1 MILESDKALV
11 ADLKLAEDARLL
23 FRELGFALELWEA
36 LRLAR
41 TERVTLTCEMERLQK
56 LRKQGRSPSLGGLI
70 IDSIEQSRKALTPR
84 VRNYR
89 EVLRS
94 SNVVGD
100 SVRLDLLAGLL
111 AQHQTLPTA
120 DEILT
125 LAAQV
130 DRCRMALLH
139 RPSTEIRRA
148 SATVALPPDVNPD
161 LVEDLRHAQKL
172 RLAFGPAS
180 PGIELWEAMTLSL
193 EDRAAAKVAAENLK
207 ARRHDD
213 GSLIRILE
221 RILDVRTKHSR
232 LAIKLRNYMNH
243 LPMGKYNRDL
253 MELAFGFLL
262 ASPEGRGRAEQ
273 WLEDPQRFLRE
284 AAIRVEGVIGKA
296 QRYQAILQQV
306 A

>member
-1 MILESDKALV
+1 MISDSDKALIV
-11 ADLKLAEDARLL
+11 DLKLAEDARLL

-41 TERVTLTCEMERLQK
+41 TEHVTLTCEMERLQK
-56 LRKQGRSPSLGGLI
+56 LRKLGRSPSLGGLI
-70 IDSIEQSRKALTPR
+70 IDSIEQTRKALTPR

-89 EVLRS
+89 DVLRS
-94 SNVVGD
+94 SNIAGD

-111 AQHQTLPTA
+111 AQHPTLPTA
-120 DEILT
+120 DEIMA

-130 DRCRMALLH
+130 DRCRTSLLH
-139 RPSTEIRRA
+139 RPATEVRRVPA
-148 SATVALPPDVNPD
+148 AAALPPDVNVD
-161 LVEDLRHAQKL
+161 LAEDLRYAQKL
-172 RLAFGPAS
+172 RLSFGPAS
-180 PGIELWEAMTLSL
+180 PGIELWEAMTLAL
-193 EDRAAAKVAAENLK
+193 EDRASAQMAAEKLK
-207 ARRHDD
+207 ARREDD

-243 LPMGKYNRDL
+243 LPIGKYNRDL

-262 ASPEGRGRAEQ
+262 ASSEGRGRAEQ
-273 WLEDPQRFLRE
+273 WLEDPKHFLRE

-296 QRYQAILQQV
+296 QRYQALLQV

>member
-1 MILESDKALV
+1 MISESDKALI

-41 TERVTLTCEMERLQK
+41 TEHVTLTCEMERLQK

-89 EVLRS
+89 DVLRS
-94 SNVVGD
+94 SNVAGD

-111 AQHQTLPTA
+111 AQHPTLPTA
-120 DEILT
+120 DEIMA

-130 DRCRMALLH
+130 DRCRTSLLQ
-139 RPSTEIRRA
+139 RPATEIRKA
-148 SATVALPPDVNPD
+148 AAVPALPPDVNVD
-161 LVEDLRHAQKL
+161 LAEDLRYAQKL
-172 RLAFGPAS
+172 RLSFGPAS
-180 PGIELWEAMTLSL
+180 PGIELWEAMTLAL
-193 EDRAAAKVAAENLK
+193 EDRAAAQMAAEKLK
-207 ARRHDD
+207 ALRADD

-221 RILDVRTKHSR
+221 RILDVRTRHSR
-232 LAIKLRNYMNH
+232 LAIKLRNYLNH
-243 LPMGKYNRDL
+243 LPIGKYNREL

-296 QRYQAILQQV
+296 QRYQAIVQV

>member
-1 MILESDKALV
+1 MMSDGDSALI

-23 FRELGFALELWEA
+23 FRELGFAIELWEA

-41 TERVTLTCEMERLQK
+41 TEHVTLTCEMERLQK

-70 IDSIEQSRKALTPR
+70 IDSIDQIRRTLGPR
-84 VRNYR
+84 ARNYR
-89 EVLRS
+89 DVLRS
-94 SNVVGD
+94 SNVAGD

-111 AQHQTLPTA
+111 AQHPALPTA
-120 DEILT
+120 DEIMALS
-125 LAAQV
+125 AQV
-130 DRCRMALLH
+130 DRCRRAMLR
-139 RPSTEIRRA
+139 RPGTEIRK
-148 SATVALPPDVNPD
+148 VAAPAPVPSD
-161 LVEDLRHAQKL
+161 LNADLLEDLRHAERL

-193 EDRAAAKVAAENLK
+193 EDRAAAQQATDRLR
-207 ARRHDD
+207 ARREDD

-221 RILDVRTKHSR
+221 RILEARTRHSR
-232 LAIKLRNYMNH
+232 LAIKLRNYLNH
-243 LPMGKYNRDL
+243 LPIGKYNREL

-296 QRYQAILQQV
+296 QKYQAALR
-306 A
+306 AA

>member
-1 MILESDKALV
+1 MMSDSDNALIG
-11 ADLKLAEDARLL
+11 DLKLAEDARLL

-41 TERVTLTCEMERLQK
+41 TEHVTLTCEMERLQK

-70 IDSIEQSRKALTPR
+70 IDSIDQLRKSLSQR

-89 EVLRS
+89 DVLRS
-94 SNVVGD
+94 SNVAGD
-100 SVRLDLLAGLL
+100 SIRLDLLAGLL
-111 AQHQTLPTA
+111 AQHPTLPTA
-120 DEILT
+120 GEIMGLSS
-125 LAAQV
+125 QV
-130 DRCRMALLH
+130 DRCRLALLR
-139 RPSTEIRRA
+139 RPATEVRKPA
-148 SATVALPPDVNPD
+148 VPAELPPDVNAD
-161 LVEDLRHAQKL
+161 LLEDLRFAEKL
-172 RLAFGPAS
+172 RHSFGPDS

-193 EDRAAAKVAAENLK
+193 EDRTAAGEAAAQLR
-207 ARRHDD
+207 ARRSDD

-221 RILDVRTKHSR
+221 RILEVRTRHSR

-243 LPMGKYNRDL
+243 LPIGRYNREL

-262 ASPEGRGRAEQ
+262 ASPEGRSRAGQ

-296 QRYQAILQQV
+296 QKYQAALR
-306 A
+306 AA

>member
-1 MILESDKALV
+1 MPDGDAALI

-23 FRELGFALELWEA
+23 FRELGFAIELWEA

-41 TERVTLTCEMERLQK
+41 TEHVTLTCEMERLQK

-70 IDSIEQSRKALTPR
+70 IDSIDQMRKSLGPR
-84 VRNYR
+84 ARQYR
-89 EVLRS
+89 DVLRS
-94 SNVVGD
+94 SNVAGD

-111 AQHQTLPTA
+111 AQHPALPTA
-120 DEILT
+120 DEILA
-125 LAAQV
+125 LASQV
-130 DRCRMALLH
+130 DRCRRTLLH
-139 RPSTEIRRA
+139 RPGTEVRKA
-148 SATVALPPDVNPD
+148 AAPAVPEDVNGD
-161 LVEDLRHAQKL
+161 LLEDLRHAERL

-193 EDRAAAKVAAENLK
+193 EDRAS
-207 ARRHDD
+207 ARLATDRLRARKEDD
-213 GSLIRILE
+213 GSLVRILE
-221 RILDVRTKHSR
+221 RILDVRARHSR
-232 LAIKLRNYMNH
+232 LAIKLRNYLNH
-243 LPMGKYNRDL
+243 LPIGKYNREL

-296 QRYQAILQQV
+296 QKYQAALR
-306 A
+306 AA

>member
-1 MILESDKALV
+1 MISDSDKALV
-11 ADLKLAEDARLL
+11 VDLKLAEDARLL

-41 TERVTLTCEMERLQK
+41 TEHVTLTCEMERVQK

-89 EVLRS
+89 DVLRT
-94 SNVVGD
+94 SNIAGD

-111 AQHQTLPTA
+111 AQHPTLPTA
-120 DEILT
+120 DEIMA

-130 DRCRMALLH
+130 DRCRTSLLH
-139 RPSTEIRRA
+139 RPNTEVRRVPA
-148 SATVALPPDVNPD
+148 AATLPPDVNVD
-161 LVEDLRHAQKL
+161 LAEDLRYAQKL
-172 RLAFGPAS
+172 RLSFGPAS
-180 PGIELWEAMTLSL
+180 PGIELWEAMTLAL
-193 EDRAAAKVAAENLK
+193 EDRASAMAAAEKLK
-207 ARRHDD
+207 ALREDD

-243 LPMGKYNRDL
+243 LPIGKYNRDL

-262 ASPEGRGRAEQ
+262 ASSEGRGRAEQ

-296 QRYQAILQQV
+296 QKYQAALR
-306 A
+306 AA

>member
-1 MILESDKALV
+1 MTDGDSALIK
-11 ADLKLAEDARLL
+11 DLKLAEDARLL

-41 TERVTLTCEMERLQK
+41 TEHVTLTCEMERLQK

-70 IDSIEQSRKALTPR
+70 IDSIEQMRKSLGPR

-89 EVLRS
+89 DVLRS
-94 SNVVGD
+94 SNVAGD

-111 AQHQTLPTA
+111 AQHPSLPTA
-120 DEILT
+120 DEIMT
-125 LAAQV
+125 LSAQV
-130 DRCRMALLH
+130 DRCRRAMLH
-139 RPSTEIRRA
+139 RPGTEIRK
-148 SATVALPPDVNPD
+148 VAAPAVLPPDINGD
-161 LVEDLRHAQKL
+161 LLEDLRHAERL

-193 EDRAAAKVAAENLK
+193 DDRAAAQLATDQLR
-207 ARRHDD
+207 ARREDD
-213 GSLIRILE
+213 GTLVRVLE
-221 RILDVRTKHSR
+221 RILDVRTRHSR

-243 LPMGKYNRDL
+243 LQIGRYNRDL

-296 QRYQAILQQV
+296 QKYQAALR
-306 A
+306 AA

>member
-1 MILESDKALV
+1 MISDSDKALI

-41 TERVTLTCEMERLQK
+41 TEHVTLTCEMERLQK

-89 EVLRS
+89 DVLRS
-94 SNVVGD
+94 SNIAGD

-111 AQHQTLPTA
+111 AQHPTLPTA
-120 DEILT
+120 EEIMT

-130 DRCRMALLH
+130 DRCRTSLLQ
-139 RPSTEIRRA
+139 RPATEIRKA
-148 SATVALPPDVNPD
+148 AAVPALPPDVNVD
-161 LVEDLRHAQKL
+161 LAEDLRYAQKL
-172 RLAFGPAS
+172 RLSFGPAS
-180 PGIELWEAMTLSL
+180 PGIELWEAMTLAL
-193 EDRAAAKVAAENLK
+193 EDRAAAQMAAEKLK
-207 ARRHDD
+207 ALRADD
-213 GSLIRILE
+213 GSLIRVLE
-221 RILDVRTKHSR
+221 RILDVRTRHSR
-232 LAIKLRNYMNH
+232 LAIKLRNYLNH
-243 LPMGKYNRDL
+243 LPIGKYNREL

-296 QRYQAILQQV
+296 QRYQAIVQV

>member
-1 MILESDKALV
+1 MISDSDKALI

-41 TERVTLTCEMERLQK
+41 TEHVTLTCEMERLQK

-89 EVLRS
+89 DVLRS
-94 SNVVGD
+94 SNVAGD

-111 AQHQTLPTA
+111 AQHPTLPTA
-120 DEILT
+120 DEIMM

-130 DRCRMALLH
+130 DRCRTSLLQ
-139 RPSTEIRRA
+139 RPATEIRKA
-148 SATVALPPDVNPD
+148 AAAPSLPPDVNVD
-161 LVEDLRHAQKL
+161 LAEDLRYAQKL
-172 RLAFGPAS
+172 RLSFGPAS
-180 PGIELWEAMTLSL
+180 PGIELWEAMTLAL
-193 EDRAAAKVAAENLK
+193 EDRAAAQMAAEKLK
-207 ARRHDD
+207 TLREDD

-221 RILDVRTKHSR
+221 RILDVRTRHSR

-243 LPMGKYNRDL
+243 LPIGKYNREL

-296 QRYQAILQQV
+296 QRYQAIVQV